1 MNSRQKFEVQDVSA
15 FCRNKQPEN
24 RIEVVEK
31 FEVVEKW
38 LNADLKGG
46 LK

>member
-1 MNSRQKFEVQDVSA
+1 MNSSQKFEVQDVSA
-15 FCRNKQPEN
+15 FYRNKQPEN